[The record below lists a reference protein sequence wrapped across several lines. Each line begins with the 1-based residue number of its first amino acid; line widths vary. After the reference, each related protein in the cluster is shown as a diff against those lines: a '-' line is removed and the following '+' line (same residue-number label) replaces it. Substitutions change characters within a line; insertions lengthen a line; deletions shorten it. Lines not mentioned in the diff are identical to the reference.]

1 MWSCMLAEVHRQH
14 AQAHAGLP
22 SSLQIVSI
30 IQPSECPAPPP
41 ALPTSPPFPPH
52 IPPGLLIAE
61 VNINTMCE
69 VGAGSGVSINYMAG
83 RTLGPAGAAATS
95 AAYVFLHYALLVAY
109 ISKAAAIVSEA
120 SGLPLL
126 AAAGGFTAAFG
137 GVCYGAR
144 PAQMDALNGALV
156 VAVVGSFVVR
166 GEGGGRGA
174 GARGKGEGAGGRGKG
189 QGEGGR
195 GRGKGKG
202 EEEEGGVAA
211 VVGSSC

>member
-1 MWSCMLAEVHRQH
+1 
-14 AQAHAGLP
+14 
-22 SSLQIVSI
+22 
-30 IQPSECPAPPP
+30 
-41 ALPTSPPFPPH
+41 
-52 IPPGLLIAE
+52 

-174 GARGKGEGAGGRGKG
+174 GARGKGKG
-189 QGEGGR
+189 QGEGERGKEKGEGEGARGR
-195 GRGKGKG
+195 GRRRR
-202 EEEEGGVAA
+202 GGWRLWSAAHAEDAECTTVAPLLCLLKLLQLL
-211 VVGSSC
+211 VLLER